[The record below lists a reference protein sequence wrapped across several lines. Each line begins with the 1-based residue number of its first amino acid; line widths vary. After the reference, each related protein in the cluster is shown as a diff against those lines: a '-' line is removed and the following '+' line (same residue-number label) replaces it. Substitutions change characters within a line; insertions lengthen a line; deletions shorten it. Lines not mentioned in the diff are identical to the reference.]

1 MAMRITRLAEAEP
14 FDPPGHE
21 KVGPVRLLDA
31 GAAGGKITVALSY
44 YLPGGMADTAAQPAE
59 TVYVVLAGELEMTSE
74 DVSETLGPYDCAHF
88 TEGTL
93 RRVVNRTNVPASMLV
108 IRAANP

>member
-1 MAMRITRLAEAEP
+1 MRITRLDEATR

-21 KVGPVRLLDA
+21 KVGPVRLLDP
-31 GAAGGKITVALSY
+31 GHAGGQITVTLSH
-44 YLPGGMADTAAQPAE
+44 YLPGGKAQTAAQPVE

-88 TEGTL
+88 TAGTV
-93 RRVVNRTNVPASMLV
+93 RRVANRTNLPASMLV
-108 IRAANP
+108 IRSANP

>member
-1 MAMRITRLAEAEP
+1 MGMRITRLAEAAP

-31 GAAGGKITVALSY
+31 SAAGEQITVSLSH
-44 YLPGGMADTAAQPAE
+44 YLPGGRADTAAQPAE
-59 TVYVVLAGELEMTSE
+59 TVYVVIAGELEMTSE

-88 TEGTL
+88 TAGTV
-93 RRVVNRTNVPASMLV
+93 RRVANRTNLPASMLV
-108 IRAANP
+108 IRPANP